1 MAGSCRSRGRGWS
14 WQRRDVRG
22 QVWAICPGQQ
32 WMPMTLQRLRRRRR
46 RRRAWRHRCG
56 GPRCPCGP
64 TKRQQQQHPG
74 VARWPNWKR
83 SATTSLAGWGSA
95 RRRPGRVRALCLP
108 SQRQAWAGPWSGWR
122 VAGARGRGRGGV
134 MTLMRA
140 GRRRMA
146 AAAVVDGGGMKR
158 KERRGGGWTSAAI
171 VDGAI
176 AATGTPCCG
185 GTARGP
191 TQNPRSQWP
200 WSTISGDGAE
210 AERMLS
216 GDGDDDGRS

>member
-1 MAGSCRSRGRGWS
+1 M
-14 WQRRDVRG
+14 
-22 QVWAICPGQQ
+22 
-32 WMPMTLQRLRRRRR
+32 
-46 RRRAWRHRCG
+46 
-56 GPRCPCGP
+56 
-64 TKRQQQQHPG
+64 
-74 VARWPNWKR
+74 
-83 SATTSLAGWGSA
+83 
-95 RRRPGRVRALCLP
+95 
-108 SQRQAWAGPWSGWR
+108 
-122 VAGARGRGRGGV
+122 
-134 MTLMRA
+134 MRA

-216 GDGDDDGRS
+216 GDGDDDGRSGGGAAAWLFEVTRWRISSLTCVGFDRAAGNRRYGDSVVEIRRVGWDGISDMR